1 MFAIRCTRKLLKR
14 GAPSKLETPVA
25 PTTVLGDWYANV
37 LVTRPEHLVLCISE
51 RTLLPVVVT
60 AKDVRRLSE
69 RVVSA
74 AQQMLASIGLPQQD
88 IDFEL
93 REIQTSYLATT
104 LNRRVIGSLNDFMY
118 HLESGTG
125 SNRSQSL
132 QDRAYRLASI
142 PCAVLDYAYP
152 REAAIAAFA
161 ASHAVKAAKSA
172 A

>member
-60 AKDVRRLSE
+60 AKDIRRLSE
-69 RVVSA
+69 RVASA

-88 IDFEL
+88 IDCEL
-93 REIQTSYLATT
+93 REMQTSYLATT
-104 LNRRVIGSLNDFMY
+104 LNDG
-118 HLESGTG
+118 
-125 SNRSQSL
+125 
-132 QDRAYRLASI
+132 
-142 PCAVLDYAYP
+142 
-152 REAAIAAFA
+152 
-161 ASHAVKAAKSA
+161 
-172 A
+172 